1 MVCKEIN
8 FQNGHCFERLSWP
21 RIDKSHVTYVMML
34 WQRVEDGNGGKTEGG
49 KREAGREPEALA
61 SQPQIFFKNTVIDK
75 QLIVLKM

>member
-1 MVCKEIN
+1 
-8 FQNGHCFERLSWP
+8 
-21 RIDKSHVTYVMML
+21 MML